1 MAWPCRNE
9 SLGGASVIDRTKYN
23 WTATKIEACIKFD
36 FDIGEPPVA
45 MAKQVLETDTFFN
58 EASRCLSEH
67 SVEWIEAIGMASDNA
82 LRELSNGEVGAEL
95 HGFVIGLVYI
105 AAATSVV
112 RGHLGVP
119 QAIRWGDLQLAK
131 YGVFPD
137 LDPDFDVSELVEML
151 DNPEDPDTKELMA
164 RVEERMARADKKDAE
179 LPAPSRGGGR
189 GEAGESLPQTSA
201 ADVLRA
207 LLRLLKELLK
217 WAAGLSALAAVVALV
232 VGFLNLKSKQEEE
245 SRERQRI
252 EAISERVRTLGTT
265 TQEYEYVDGRKGEV
279 DRLQRMSIEIDGLQ
293 YFLYRRVLS
302 GSRIVA
308 ALPRVGHFTAY
319 AFWKTECQVGTRMVT
334 EGSYWEKNVI
344 EGRGSKPDQAELT
357 CVEKAGDTWL
367 MRYAVWGSADSPY
380 GWEEDYGGFKV
391 DVRFAPDSNGRG
403 GWAMKRGLQAAT
415 LNSASVKDTGFP
427 VSICAENCG
436 HF

>member
-1 MAWPCRNE
+1 M
-9 SLGGASVIDRTKYN
+9 IDRTKYN

-105 AAATSVV
+105 AAATSVM

-119 QAIRWGDLQLAK
+119 QAVRWGDLQLAK
-131 YGVFPD
+131 YGVFPG

-151 DNPEDPDTKELMA
+151 DNPEDPDTKDLMA
-164 RVEERMARADKKDAE
+164 RVEERMARAAKRDDEIPTPPPADGRKDAV
-179 LPAPSRGGGR
+179 
-189 GEAGESLPQTSA
+189 GESLSQTSG

-217 WAAGLSALAAVVALV
+217 WAAGLSALAAVVALT

-245 SRERQRI
+245 SRERQRL
-252 EAISERVRTLGTT
+252 EALSERVRTLGTSSPD
-265 TQEYEYVDGRKGEV
+265 YEYVDGRKGEV
-279 DRLQRMSIEIDGLQ
+279 DRLQRRPIEIDGLQ
-293 YFLYRRVLS
+293 YFVYRRVLS

-319 AFWKTECQVGTRMVT
+319 AFWKTECQVGVRMVT
-334 EGSYWEKNVI
+334 EGSYWEKNVT

-380 GWEEDYGGFKV
+380 GWEEDYGGFEV
-391 DVRFAPDSNGRG
+391 DVRFTPDSNGRG
-403 GWAMKRGLQAAT
+403 GWAMGRGLQAAT
-415 LNSASVKDTGFP
+415 LNSATVEETGFP
-427 VSICAENCG
+427 KSVCDKNCD